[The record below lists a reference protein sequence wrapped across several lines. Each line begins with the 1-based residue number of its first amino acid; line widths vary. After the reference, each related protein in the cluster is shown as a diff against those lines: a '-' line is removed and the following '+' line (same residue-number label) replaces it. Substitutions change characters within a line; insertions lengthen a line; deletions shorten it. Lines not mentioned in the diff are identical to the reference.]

1 MSSPVLPATRARL
14 IASAMNELA
23 PRAVLALPSR
33 SRVCSTSGVLP
44 GSSTVAISGWYPR
57 TLV

>member
-1 MSSPVLPATRARL
+1 MSSPVLPAARARL

-44 GSSTVAISGWYPR
+44 GSSTVAISGW
-57 TLV
+57 